1 MTQRCLVG
9 IVISRLPERSQ
20 SISQI
25 RRLVL
30 AAERWTEPTLPP
42 ADLNVKTLFSIE
54 FTSPVRF
61 RENARAWP
69 GHRLWCRRNPTSR
82 ITEKGDFIP
91 TLGGTF
97 TTHVLTGITGHGWVP
112 VPPRADRFE
121 IRDETLSVPLLF
133 TSISEVTPV
142 PG

>member
-1 MTQRCLVG
+1 MAG
-9 IVISRLPERSQ
+9 
-20 SISQI
+20 SQI
-25 RRLVL
+25 VVQ
-30 AAERWTEPTLPP
+30 AESHVTE
-42 ADLNVKTLFSIE
+42 
-54 FTSPVRF
+54 
-61 RENARAWP
+61 
-69 GHRLWCRRNPTSR
+69 
-82 ITEKGDFIP
+82 TEKGDFIP